1 MKVLLVKLTSLGDVI
16 HTLAA
21 AQEALAACPELQLH
35 WAVDAQFA
43 SVLQAFPG
51 LAQVHALPMRRRG
64 LRWWHPDWQSALS
77 NLRATAF
84 DAIIDAQ
91 GLTKSAVVSR
101 LARLAPTG
109 RRYALGLQTDGSS
122 YEAPTR
128 WVADVCIDTPV
139 HIHAV
144 DRSRVLLAQAL
155 GYDLPERVNTLER
168 PWLQVQP
175 LVGLPPRTV
184 ALVHGTSRADK
195 AWPHDHWLDLGERLS
210 QQGFALALLHGN
222 DAEAQQAQALRDQA
236 GSRWGSCEIW
246 PRSDLTTLS
255 ARLAACAGV
264 VGVDGGVSHVA
275 VALGRPHVQIYNFDT
290 AWRTGPMGQAH
301 QLSVF
306 ANPTPSVDAVWQ
318 AWQTAWAAQR
328 ATAPS
333 TS

>member
-21 AQEALAACPELQLH
+21 AQEALVARPELQLH

-51 LAQVHALPMRRRG
+51 LTQVHALPLRRLG
-64 LRWWHPDWQSALS
+64 LRLWHPDWRLALS
-77 NLRATAF
+77 TLRATAF

-91 GLTKSAVVSR
+91 GLSKSALVSR
-101 LARLAPTG
+101 MARLAPQG

-128 WVADVCIDTPV
+128 WVADVCIDTPL

-144 DRSRVLLAQAL
+144 DRSRMMLAQAL
-155 GYDLPERVNTLER
+155 GYDLPAPLSTSER
-168 PWLQVQP
+168 PWLSVKP
-175 LVGLPPRTV
+175 AASLPPQTV

-195 AWPHDHWLDLGERLS
+195 AWPHAHWLALGERLS

-222 DAEAQQAQALRDQA
+222 DAEARQAQALKDQA
-236 GSRWGSCEIW
+236 GASWGVCEIW
-246 PRSDLTTLS
+246 PRSDLTQLS

-290 AWRTGPMGQAH
+290 AWRTGPVGQNH

-306 ANPTPSVDAVWQ
+306 AAPTPSVDAVWQ
-318 AWQTAWAAQR
+318 AWQTAWAAHQ
-328 ATAPS
+328 ACPPNAS
-333 TS
+333 